1 MSMTPEDLDFITFD
15 PPHLGMPAGPCQCG
29 RWERE
34 GEGFVEIFVRV
45 EDERIADVG
54 FLTSIHGEGILCAAL
69 CCQVLLEKPLDQAL
83 SLRESDILD
92 RVPQAARNE
101 SLRKIA
107 ARCADAGRQAVER
120 TGVTARPCADA

>member
-1 MSMTPEDLDFITFD
+1 MSMSPEDLELMAFD

-45 EDERIADVG
+45 EGERIADVG

-69 CCQVLLEKPLDQAL
+69 CCQALLEKPLNLAL
-83 SLRESDILD
+83 GLRESDILD
-92 RVPQAARNE
+92 RVPLTARTSTLQDTAACC
-101 SLRKIA
+101 LA
-107 ARCADAGRQAVER
+107 ACRQALPRQSEPPSP
-120 TGVTARPCADA
+120 AL

>member
-1 MSMTPEDLDFITFD
+1 MSMTHDDLDLIAFD

-69 CCQVLLEKPLDQAL
+69 CCQALFEKPLDQAL

-92 RVPQAARNE
+92 RFPLAARTAT
-101 SLRKIA
+101 LQDTA
-107 ARCADAGRQAVER
+107 ACCLAACRQALPSHREAASS
-120 TGVTARPCADA
+120 AR

>member
-1 MSMTPEDLDFITFD
+1 MSMTPEDLDVIAFD

-54 FLTSIHGEGILCAAL
+54 FLTSIHGEGILCAAI
-69 CCQVLLEKPLDQAL
+69 CCQALFEKPLNQAL

-92 RVPQAARNE
+92 HFPLAARSE
-101 SLRKIA
+101 SVRKIA
-107 ARCADAGRQAVER
+107 ARCVDAGRRAVER
-120 TGVTARPCADA
+120 TEITARPCADA

>member
-1 MSMTPEDLDFITFD
+1 MSMTPEDLDVIAFD

-54 FLTSIHGEGILCAAL
+54 FLTSIHGEGILCAAI
-69 CCQVLLEKPLDQAL
+69 CCQALFEKPLNQAL

-92 RVPQAARNE
+92 RFPLAARSE
-101 SLRKIA
+101 AVRKIA
-107 ARCADAGRQAVER
+107 ARCVDAGRRAVER
-120 TGVTARPCADA
+120 IEITARPCADA